1 MQYRGSAVDK
11 MKIEPV
17 KISFMENATTSKM
30 VDQNDDFLGE
40 YKTWTPGLWTTGA
53 WTLSVDQVHG
63 MGPSKYGLGL

>member
-1 MQYRGSAVDK
+1 
-11 MKIEPV
+11 
-17 KISFMENATTSKM
+17 MENATTSKM
-30 VDQNDDFLGE
+30 ADQKDDFLEE

>member
-1 MQYRGSAVDK
+1 MPLPDQMLRSHHMFLRMQMQYRASAVDK

-40 YKTWTPGLWTTGA
+40 YKTWTPGPGC
-53 WTLSVDQVHG
+53 
-63 MGPSKYGLGL
+63 SKAG